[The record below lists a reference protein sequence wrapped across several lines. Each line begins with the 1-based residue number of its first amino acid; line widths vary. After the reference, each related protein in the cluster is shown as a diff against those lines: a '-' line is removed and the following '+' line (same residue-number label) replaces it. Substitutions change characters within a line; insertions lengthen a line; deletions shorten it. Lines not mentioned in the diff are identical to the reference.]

1 MQWSG
6 NNLWRAV
13 MPAQPAGANVDYY
26 VLARDW
32 ANNLVAGEV
41 KSFIEG
47 GTPANPADLNGDGR
61 VDGAD
66 LGILLGEFGTAGTVA
81 DINADGS
88 VDGADLGLMLAAWAP

>member
-1 MQWSG
+1 
-6 NNLWRAV
+6 

-41 KSFIEG
+41 KSFVEG

-81 DINADGS
+81 DINDSGL